1 MRRFAF
7 VLRRTRSVVPSTPRA
22 DWSHGSSF
30 ETIPDN
36 RPHHITLLMPI
47 PGTEILR
54 RIADFAAS
62 INGSEKEARARAM
75 DVANEIEKLL
85 ADQSDAFRELAEHYL
100 PRLDDDVERDGWTE
114 MRAVLRDI
122 MLRRDDARRQ
132 LETRLRTAATQQSSS
147 EIQWKQ
153 LSEQLASVTQKAD
166 ELTTQLTEKLANDP
180 DLQRLSRE
188 AAEGQ
193 ARLEQATANLTEI
206 EAEAKTK
213 LPPYENSRL
222 FQYLWESEFN
232 TDRYQRRGIS
242 RRIDRWLSRLID
254 YPSVAASYRFLKS
267 APGMMKQVI
276 AEQQKAV
283 KARVEE
289 VQSRQLAAAEELGLP
304 AVQASVSRLKPEV
317 DRAFAA
323 MDSAQ
328 KLCVSLH
335 HEQAQLDSPDSI
347 FYRDALK
354 AFQALL
360 QKTERSIVA
369 ARAANTPEL
378 QDDQVVAR
386 LRHIDEVVS
395 QKKSQ
400 LEQHYAAAEAAE
412 KRTARVNDLLSRCR
426 RAQFGDP
433 NRLFEESYDLNARLQ
448 DLANGV
454 VSGET
459 MYQEM
464 YRIQRMNSPIADQA
478 SAAINGPMGQI
489 LINTMA
495 QAAGAAL
502 GVYAARAGQQHRLPR
517 NRQQ

>member
-1 MRRFAF
+1 
-7 VLRRTRSVVPSTPRA
+7 
-22 DWSHGSSF
+22 
-30 ETIPDN
+30 
-36 RPHHITLLMPI
+36 MPV

-54 RIADFAAS
+54 RITDFAAS
-62 INGSEKEARARAM
+62 INGSEKEARVRAM
-75 DVANEIEKLL
+75 DVSNEIEKLL
-85 ADQSDAFRELAEHYL
+85 ADQSDAFRELAQHYL
-100 PRLDDDVERDGWTE
+100 PRLDDDVESDGWTE

-122 MLRRDDARRQ
+122 MLRRDDSRRQ
-132 LETRLRTAATQQSSS
+132 LETRLQTAATQQSSA
-147 EIQWKQ
+147 EMLWKQ
-153 LSEQLASVTQKAD
+153 LSEQFSAVTQKAD
-166 ELTTQLTEKLANDP
+166 ELTTQLTEKLTADP

-193 ARLEQATANLTEI
+193 ARLEQATANLSDVET
-206 EAEAKTK
+206 EAKNK

-222 FQYLWESEFN
+222 FQYLWDSEFD
-232 TDRYQRRGIS
+232 TDRYQRRGMS
-242 RRIDRWLSRLID
+242 RCDWTLIIRPD
-254 YPSVAASYRFLKS
+254 A
-267 APGMMKQVI
+267 
-276 AEQQKAV
+276 
-283 KARVEE
+283 
-289 VQSRQLAAAEELGLP
+289 LGLP
-304 AVQASVSRLKPEV
+304 VVQASVSRLNPEV

-328 KLCVSLH
+328 KLCTSLQ

-347 FYRDALK
+347 FYRDALR

-400 LEQHYAAAEAAE
+400 LDQHYAAAEAAE
-412 KRTARVNDLLSRCR
+412 KRTQRVHDLLSRCR

-433 NRLFEESYDLNARLQ
+433 QRIFEDSYDLNTRLQ

-464 YRIQRMNSPIADQA
+464 YRIQKIDSPIADQA

-489 LINTMA
+489 LINTMT

-517 NRQQ
+517 NWQQ

>member
-1 MRRFAF
+1 
-7 VLRRTRSVVPSTPRA
+7 
-22 DWSHGSSF
+22 
-30 ETIPDN
+30 
-36 RPHHITLLMPI
+36 MPV

-75 DVANEIEKLL
+75 DVSNEIEKLL
-85 ADQSDAFRELAEHYL
+85 VDQSDAFRELAQHYL
-100 PRLDDDVERDGWTE
+100 PRLDDDVESDGWTE
-114 MRAVLRDI
+114 MRAVLRDV
-122 MLRRDDARRQ
+122 MLRRDDARRLLQ
-132 LETRLRTAATQQSSS
+132 TRLQTASTQQSSS
-147 EIQWKQ
+147 EMQWKQ
-153 LSEQLASVTQKAD
+153 LSEQFSAATQKAD
-166 ELTTQLTEKLANDP
+166 ELTTQLTEKLTTDP

-193 ARLEQATANLTEI
+193 ARLEQATANLSDVES
-206 EAEAKTK
+206 EAKNK

-222 FQYLWESEFN
+222 FQYLWDSEFD
-232 TDRYQRRGIS
+232 TERYQRRGMS

-254 YPSVAASYRFLKS
+254 YPAVAASYRFLTS
-267 APGMMKQVI
+267 APRMMKQVI
-276 AEQQKAV
+276 AEQQKTV
-283 KARVEE
+283 KARVED
-289 VQSRQLAAAEELGLP
+289 VQSRQTAAADALGLP
-304 AVQASVSRLKPEV
+304 AVQASVSRLNPEV

-328 KLCVSLH
+328 KLCTSLQ

-369 ARAANTPEL
+369 ARASNTPEL

-400 LEQHYAAAEAAE
+400 LDQHYAAAEAAE
-412 KRTARVNDLLSRCR
+412 KRTERVHDLLSRCR

-433 NRLFEESYDLNARLQ
+433 QRIFEESYDLKTRLQ
-448 DLANGV
+448 DLADGV

-464 YRIQRMNSPIADQA
+464 YRIQKIDSPIADQA

-489 LINTMA
+489 LINTMT

-517 NRQQ
+517 NWQQ

>member
-1 MRRFAF
+1 
-7 VLRRTRSVVPSTPRA
+7 
-22 DWSHGSSF
+22 
-30 ETIPDN
+30 
-36 RPHHITLLMPI
+36 MPV
-47 PGTEILR
+47 PGTEIVR

-62 INGSEKEARARAM
+62 INGSEKDARARAM
-75 DVANEIEKLL
+75 EVSTEIEKLL
-85 ADQSDAFRELAEHYL
+85 ADQTDAFRELAQHYL
-100 PRLDDDVERDGWTE
+100 PRLDDDVERDGWLE
-114 MRAVLRDI
+114 MRGVLRDI

-132 LETRLRTAATQQSSS
+132 LETRLQNALTQLASA
-147 EIQWKQ
+147 ELQWKQ
-153 LSEQLASVTQKAD
+153 LSELFSAATLKAEELAGLLTQK
-166 ELTTQLTEKLANDP
+166 LISDP

-193 ARLEQATANLTEI
+193 AKLEQATANLGDV

-213 LPPYENSRL
+213 LPPYEHSRL
-222 FQYLWESEFN
+222 FQYLWDSDYDTE
-232 TDRYQRRGIS
+232 RYQRRGMS

-254 YPSVAASYRFLKS
+254 YPGAAASYRFLTS
-267 APGMMKQVI
+267 APKMMRQVI
-276 AEQQKAV
+276 AEQERAV
-283 KARVEE
+283 AARVEE
-289 VQSRQLAAAEELGLP
+289 VQSRQSAAADSLGLP
-304 AVQASVSRLKPEV
+304 DVQASVSRLKVEV
-317 DRAFAA
+317 ERAFAA
-323 MDSAQ
+323 MDAAQ
-328 KLCVSLH
+328 KLSVTLK

-347 FYRDALK
+347 FYRDALTS
-354 AFQALL
+354 FQNLL
-360 QKTERSIVA
+360 EKTERSIVA
-369 ARAANTPEL
+369 ARAVDTPEL

-386 LRHIDEVVS
+386 LRHIDQVVG

-400 LEQHYAAAEAAE
+400 LDQHYAAAEAAE

-433 NRLFEESYDLNARLQ
+433 KRIFEDSYDLNARLN

-454 VSGET
+454 VSGEA

-464 YRIQRMNSPIADQA
+464 YRIQRMDSPIADQA

-517 NRQQ
+517 KRQ

>member
-1 MRRFAF
+1 
-7 VLRRTRSVVPSTPRA
+7 
-22 DWSHGSSF
+22 
-30 ETIPDN
+30 
-36 RPHHITLLMPI
+36 MPV
-47 PGTEILR
+47 PGTEIVR

-62 INGSEKEARARAM
+62 INGSEKDARARAM
-75 DVANEIEKLL
+75 EVSTEIEKLL
-85 ADQSDAFRELAEHYL
+85 ADQTDAFRELAQHYL
-100 PRLDDDVERDGWTE
+100 PRLDDDVERDGWLE
-114 MRAVLRDI
+114 MRGVLRDI

-132 LETRLRTAATQQSSS
+132 LETRLQNALTQLASA
-147 EIQWKQ
+147 ELQWKQ
-153 LSEQLASVTQKAD
+153 LSELFSAATLKAEELAGLLTQK
-166 ELTTQLTEKLANDP
+166 LISDP

-193 ARLEQATANLTEI
+193 AKLEQATANLGDV

-213 LPPYENSRL
+213 LPPYEHSRL
-222 FQYLWESEFN
+222 FQYLWDSDYDTE
-232 TDRYQRRGIS
+232 RYQRRGMS

-254 YPSVAASYRFLKS
+254 YPGAAASYRFLTS
-267 APGMMKQVI
+267 APKMMRQVI
-276 AEQQKAV
+276 AEQERAV
-283 KARVEE
+283 AARVEE
-289 VQSRQLAAAEELGLP
+289 VQSRQSAAADSLGLP
-304 AVQASVSRLKPEV
+304 DVQASVSRLKVEV
-317 DRAFAA
+317 ERAFAA
-323 MDSAQ
+323 MDAAQ
-328 KLCVSLH
+328 KLSVTLK

-347 FYRDALK
+347 FYRDALTS
-354 AFQALL
+354 FQNLL

-369 ARAANTPEL
+369 ARAVDTPEL

-386 LRHIDEVVS
+386 LRHIDEVVG

-400 LEQHYAAAEAAE
+400 LDQHYAAAEAAE

-433 NRLFEESYDLNARLQ
+433 KRIFEDSYDLNARLN

-454 VSGET
+454 VSGEA

-464 YRIQRMNSPIADQA
+464 YRIQRMDSPIADQA

-517 NRQQ
+517 KRQ

>member
-1 MRRFAF
+1 
-7 VLRRTRSVVPSTPRA
+7 
-22 DWSHGSSF
+22 
-30 ETIPDN
+30 
-36 RPHHITLLMPI
+36 MPV

-54 RIADFAAS
+54 RITDFAAS
-62 INGSEKEARARAM
+62 ISGSEKDARARAM

-85 ADQSDAFRELAEHYL
+85 ADQSDAFRELAQHYL

-132 LETRLRTAATQQSSS
+132 LELRLQTAATQQGSS
-147 EIQWKQ
+147 ELQWKQ
-153 LSEQLASVTQKAD
+153 LSEQLAAASQKAD
-166 ELTTQLTEKLANDP
+166 ELTTQLTEKLTTDP

-193 ARLEQATANLTEI
+193 ARLEQATANLSDVET
-206 EAEAKTK
+206 EAKNK
-213 LPPYENSRL
+213 LPPYEHSRL
-222 FQYLWESEFN
+222 FQYLWDSEFE
-232 TDRYQRRGIS
+232 TDRYQRRGLS

-254 YPSVAASYRFLKS
+254 YPAVAASYRFLSS
-267 APGMMKQVI
+267 APRMMKQVI

-283 KARVEE
+283 KARVAE
-289 VQSRQLAAAEELGLP
+289 VESRQSAAAEALGLP
-304 AVQASVSRLKPEV
+304 AVQTSLSRLKPEV

-328 KLCVSLH
+328 KLRVSLQ

-400 LEQHYAAAEAAE
+400 LDQHYAAAEAAE
-412 KRTARVNDLLSRCR
+412 QRTARVNDLLSRCR

-433 NRLFEESYDLNARLQ
+433 KRIFEESYELNTRLQ

-464 YRIQRMNSPIADQA
+464 YRIQRIDSPIADQA

>member
-1 MRRFAF
+1 
-7 VLRRTRSVVPSTPRA
+7 
-22 DWSHGSSF
+22 
-30 ETIPDN
+30 
-36 RPHHITLLMPI
+36 MPV
-47 PGTEILR
+47 PGTEIVR

-62 INGSEKEARARAM
+62 INGSEKDARARAM
-75 DVANEIEKLL
+75 EVSTEIEKLL
-85 ADQSDAFRELAEHYL
+85 ADQTDAFRELAQHYL
-100 PRLDDDVERDGWTE
+100 PRLDDDVERDGWLE
-114 MRAVLRDI
+114 MRGVLRDI

-132 LETRLRTAATQQSSS
+132 LETRLQNALTQLASA
-147 EIQWKQ
+147 ELQWKQ
-153 LSEQLASVTQKAD
+153 LSELFSAATLKAEELAGLLTQK
-166 ELTTQLTEKLANDP
+166 LISDP

-193 ARLEQATANLTEI
+193 AKLEQATANLGDV

-213 LPPYENSRL
+213 LPPYEHSRL
-222 FQYLWESEFN
+222 FQYLWDSDYDTE
-232 TDRYQRRGIS
+232 RYQRRGMS

-254 YPSVAASYRFLKS
+254 YPGAAASYRFLTS
-267 APGMMKQVI
+267 APKMMRQVI
-276 AEQQKAV
+276 AEQERAV
-283 KARVEE
+283 AARVEE
-289 VQSRQLAAAEELGLP
+289 VQSRQSAAADSLGLP
-304 AVQASVSRLKPEV
+304 DVQASVSRLKVEV
-317 DRAFAA
+317 ERAFAA
-323 MDSAQ
+323 MDAAQ
-328 KLCVSLH
+328 KLSVTLK

-347 FYRDALK
+347 FYRDALTS
-354 AFQALL
+354 FQNLL

-369 ARAANTPEL
+369 ARAVNTPEL

-386 LRHIDEVVS
+386 LRHIDQVVG

-400 LEQHYAAAEAAE
+400 LDQHYAAAEAAE

-433 NRLFEESYDLNARLQ
+433 KRIFEDSYDLNARLN

-454 VSGET
+454 VSGEA

-464 YRIQRMNSPIADQA
+464 YRIQRMDSPIADQA

-517 NRQQ
+517 KRQ

>member
-1 MRRFAF
+1 
-7 VLRRTRSVVPSTPRA
+7 
-22 DWSHGSSF
+22 
-30 ETIPDN
+30 
-36 RPHHITLLMPI
+36 MPV

-54 RIADFAAS
+54 RITDFAAS

-75 DVANEIEKLL
+75 DVSNEIATAL
-85 ADQSDAFRELAEHYL
+85 ANQSDAFRELAQHYL
-100 PRLDDDVERDGWTE
+100 PRLDDDVEGDGWLE
-114 MRAVLRDI
+114 MRSVLRDI
-122 MLRRDDARRQ
+122 MLRRDDTRRQ
-132 LETRLRTAATQQSSS
+132 LQTRLQVVSTQQSSA
-147 EIQWKQ
+147 ETQWKQ
-153 LSEQLASVTQKAD
+153 LSEQLSASAQKVD
-166 ELTTQLTEKLANDP
+166 ELTKRLTQKLTADP

-193 ARLEQATANLTEI
+193 ARLEQATANFGDVES
-206 EAEAKTK
+206 EAKSK
-213 LPPYENSRL
+213 LPPYEHSRL
-222 FQYLWESEFN
+222 FQYLWDSEFD
-232 TDRYQRRGIS
+232 TDRYSRRGMS

-254 YPSVAASYRFLKS
+254 YPAVAASYRFLTS
-267 APGMMKQVI
+267 APRMMKQVI
-276 AEQQKAV
+276 AEQQKTV
-283 KARVEE
+283 KARVED
-289 VQSRQLAAAEELGLP
+289 VQSRQTAAGDALGLP
-304 AVQASVSRLKPEV
+304 AVQASVSRLKADV
-317 DRAFAA
+317 DLAFAA

-328 KLCVSLH
+328 KLSVSLQ

-360 QKTERSIVA
+360 QKTERSLVA
-369 ARAANTPEL
+369 ARATNTPEL

-395 QKKSQ
+395 QKKLQ
-400 LEQHYAAAEAAE
+400 LDQHYAAAEAAE
-412 KRTARVNDLLSRCR
+412 KRTERVNDLLSRCR

-433 NRLFEESYDLNARLQ
+433 QRIFEDSYDLNARLQ

-464 YRIQRMNSPIADQA
+464 YRIQKIDSPIADQA

-489 LINTMA
+489 LINTMT

-517 NRQQ
+517 NWQQ

>member
-1 MRRFAF
+1 MLSSHGVQDARFTIHTRNPIRTFTNRRFP
-7 VLRRTRSVVPSTPRA
+7 VT
-22 DWSHGSSF
+22 SHF
-30 ETIPDN
+30 P
-36 RPHHITLLMPI
+36 MPV
-47 PGTEILR
+47 PGTEIVR

-62 INGSEKEARARAM
+62 INGSEKDARARAAE
-75 DVANEIEKLL
+75 VSNEIEKLL
-85 ADQSDAFRELAEHYL
+85 ANQSDAFRELAQHYL
-100 PRLDDDVERDGWTE
+100 PRLDDDIERDGWLE
-114 MRAVLRDI
+114 MRGVLRDI
-122 MLRRDDARRQ
+122 MLRRDDSRRQ
-132 LETRLRTAATQQSSS
+132 LGTRLQTASTQQASA
-147 EIQWKQ
+147 EAQWKQ
-153 LSEQLASVTQKAD
+153 LSEQFSATAQKAD
-166 ELTTQLTEKLANDP
+166 ELAKQLTEKLTSDP
-180 DLQRLSRE
+180 ELQRLSRD
-188 AAEGQ
+188 AAEAQ
-193 ARLEQATANLTEI
+193 ARLEQATANLGDVEL
-206 EAEAKTK
+206 EAKTK
-213 LPPYENSRL
+213 LPPYEHSRL
-222 FQYLWESEFN
+222 FQYLWDSEYD
-232 TDRYQRRGIS
+232 TERYRHRGMS

-254 YPSVAASYRFLKS
+254 YPGAAASYRFLTS

-276 AEQQKAV
+276 AEQEKAA

-289 VQSRQLAAAEELGLP
+289 VQTRQSAAANALGLP
-304 AVQASVSRLKPEV
+304 DVQASVSRLKAEV

-323 MDSAQ
+323 MDAAQ
-328 KLCVSLH
+328 KLSVTLQ

-347 FYRDALK
+347 FYRDALT

-400 LEQHYAAAEAAE
+400 LDQHYAAAEAAE

-433 NRLFEESYDLNARLQ
+433 QRIFEDSYDLTTRLN

-454 VSGET
+454 VSGES

-464 YRIQRMNSPIADQA
+464 YRIQKIDSPIADQA

-517 NRQQ
+517 NRQ

>member
-1 MRRFAF
+1 
-7 VLRRTRSVVPSTPRA
+7 
-22 DWSHGSSF
+22 
-30 ETIPDN
+30 
-36 RPHHITLLMPI
+36 MPV
-47 PGTEILR
+47 PGTEIVR

-62 INGSEKEARARAM
+62 INGSEKDARARAM
-75 DVANEIEKLL
+75 EVSTEIEKLL
-85 ADQSDAFRELAEHYL
+85 ADQTDAFRELAQHYL
-100 PRLDDDVERDGWTE
+100 PRLDDDVERDGWLE
-114 MRAVLRDI
+114 MRGVLRDI

-132 LETRLRTAATQQSSS
+132 LETRLQNALTQLASA
-147 EIQWKQ
+147 ELQWKQ
-153 LSEQLASVTQKAD
+153 LSELFSAATLKAEELAGLLTQK
-166 ELTTQLTEKLANDP
+166 LISDP

-193 ARLEQATANLTEI
+193 AKLEQATANLGDV

-213 LPPYENSRL
+213 LPPYEHSRL
-222 FQYLWESEFN
+222 FQYLWDSDYDTE
-232 TDRYQRRGIS
+232 RYQRRGMS

-254 YPSVAASYRFLKS
+254 YPGAAASYRFLTS
-267 APGMMKQVI
+267 APKMMRQVI
-276 AEQQKAV
+276 AEQERAV
-283 KARVEE
+283 AARVEE
-289 VQSRQLAAAEELGLP
+289 VQSRQSAAADSLGLP
-304 AVQASVSRLKPEV
+304 DVQASVSRLKVEV
-317 DRAFAA
+317 ERAFAA
-323 MDSAQ
+323 MDAAQ
-328 KLCVSLH
+328 KLSVTLK

-347 FYRDALK
+347 FYRDALTS
-354 AFQALL
+354 FQNLL
-360 QKTERSIVA
+360 EKTERSIVA
-369 ARAANTPEL
+369 ARAVDTPEL

-386 LRHIDEVVS
+386 LRHIDEVVG

-400 LEQHYAAAEAAE
+400 LDQHYAAAEAAE

-433 NRLFEESYDLNARLQ
+433 KRIFEDSYDLNARLN

-454 VSGET
+454 VSGEA

-464 YRIQRMNSPIADQA
+464 YRIQRMDSPIADQA

-517 NRQQ
+517 KRQ

>member
-1 MRRFAF
+1 
-7 VLRRTRSVVPSTPRA
+7 
-22 DWSHGSSF
+22 
-30 ETIPDN
+30 
-36 RPHHITLLMPI
+36 MPV
-47 PGTEILR
+47 PGTEIVR

-62 INGSEKEARARAM
+62 INGSEKDARARAM

-85 ADQSDAFRELAEHYL
+85 ADQSDAFRELAQHYL
-100 PRLDDDVERDGWTE
+100 PRLDDDVERDGWSE
-114 MRAVLRDI
+114 MRGVLREI

-132 LETRLRTAATQQSSS
+132 LETRLQTAMTQQSTA
-147 EIQWKQ
+147 ETQWKQ
-153 LSEQLASVTQKAD
+153 LSEQFSAATSRAD
-166 ELTTQLTEKLANDP
+166 ELAKQLTETLTTDP

-193 ARLEQATANLTEI
+193 ARLEQATANLSDVES
-206 EAEAKTK
+206 EAKTK
-213 LPPYENSRL
+213 LPPYKRSRL
-222 FQYLWESEFN
+222 FQYLWDSEYD
-232 TDRYQRRGIS
+232 TDRYSRHGVS

-254 YPSVAASYRFLKS
+254 YPGAAASYRFLTS
-267 APGMMKQVI
+267 APRMMKQVI
-276 AEQQKAV
+276 AEQEKAV
-283 KARVEE
+283 KARVEDVE
-289 VQSRQLAAAEELGLP
+289 ARQTAAADSLGLP
-304 AVQASVSRLKPEV
+304 AIQASVSSLKAEV

-328 KLCVSLH
+328 KLRVSLQ

-347 FYRDALK
+347 FYRDALT

-386 LRHIDEVVS
+386 LRHIDGVVS
-395 QKKSQ
+395 QKKT
-400 LEQHYAAAEAAE
+400 LLDQHYAAAEAAE

-426 RAQFGDP
+426 RAQFSDP
-433 NRLFEESYDLNARLQ
+433 KRIFEDSYDLNARLN
-448 DLANGV
+448 DLANGN
-454 VSGET
+454 VSGEA

-464 YRIQRMNSPIADQA
+464 YRIQRIDSPIADQA

-517 NRQQ
+517 NRQP

>member
-1 MRRFAF
+1 M
-7 VLRRTRSVVPSTPRA
+7 
-22 DWSHGSSF
+22 
-30 ETIPDN
+30 
-36 RPHHITLLMPI
+36 
-47 PGTEILR
+47 
-54 RIADFAAS
+54 
-62 INGSEKEARARAM
+62 
-75 DVANEIEKLL
+75 
-85 ADQSDAFRELAEHYL
+85 
-100 PRLDDDVERDGWTE
+100 
-114 MRAVLRDI
+114 
-122 MLRRDDARRQ
+122 
-132 LETRLRTAATQQSSS
+132 
-147 EIQWKQ
+147 
-153 LSEQLASVTQKAD
+153 
-166 ELTTQLTEKLANDP
+166 
-180 DLQRLSRE
+180 
-188 AAEGQ
+188 
-193 ARLEQATANLTEI
+193 
-206 EAEAKTK
+206 
-213 LPPYENSRL
+213 
-222 FQYLWESEFN
+222 
-232 TDRYQRRGIS
+232 S

-254 YPSVAASYRFLKS
+254 YPAVAASYRFLTS
-267 APGMMKQVI
+267 APRMMKQVI
-276 AEQQKAV
+276 AEQQKTV
-283 KARVEE
+283 KARVED
-289 VQSRQLAAAEELGLP
+289 VQSRQTAAADALGLP
-304 AVQASVSRLKPEV
+304 AVQASISRLNPEV

-328 KLCVSLH
+328 KLCTSLQ

-400 LEQHYAAAEAAE
+400 LDQHYAAAEAAE
-412 KRTARVNDLLSRCR
+412 KRTERVHDLLSRCR

-433 NRLFEESYDLNARLQ
+433 QRIFEDAYDLKTRLQ
-448 DLANGV
+448 DLADGV

-464 YRIQRMNSPIADQA
+464 YRIQKIDSPIADQA

-489 LINTMA
+489 LINTMT

-517 NRQQ
+517 NWQQ